1 MFNVKRWFIKVPCL
15 LLTLGLISCSKPIPI
30 NLVEKLEKPS
40 TTNTKIG
47 FVTLFDSD
55 KEQANFLS
63 RETKTENCNDPKDCK
78 EVENTF
84 SIKGEN
90 AKEIREVSAVSVLG
104 LSGIKIND
112 TEYNSCKYISIDNQN
127 HPDLSELICK
137 INEDKDVK
145 QTTSNSNKVAK
156 PIEIEKEL
164 FDELSKSGGINN
176 LGFAVLNDYMTGEG
190 KLVIANK
197 NYVNLDV
204 SFPLPQSSITSLN
217 AWTVVTYRQNPCKQC
232 KVSTGTGKEECV
244 YIRDQDC

>member
-1 MFNVKRWFIKVPCL
+1 MLNIKQWLITLLCL
-15 LLTLGLISCSKPIPI
+15 SLTFVLMSCSKPVPI
-30 NLVEKLEKPS
+30 NLVERLERPD

-55 KEQANFLS
+55 SEQVKFLL
-63 RETKTENCNDPKDCK
+63 RETEAENCKDPKNCK
-78 EVENTF
+78 EVEETLY
-84 SIKGEN
+84 IKGEN

-137 INEDKDVK
+137 MDVK
-145 QTTSNSNKVAK
+145 QTTSTKVAK

-176 LGFAVLNDYMTGEG
+176 LGFVVLNDYMTGEG
-190 KLVIANK
+190 KLVIANE

-232 KVSTGTGKEECV
+232 KVSTGTGTEKCV
-244 YIRDQDC
+244 YVRDQDC